1 MKSALLAG
9 LSAAAIMV
17 AMVATAQDKPPGQD
31 QEPGQQFHITAD
43 NLPLAEDVEP
53 VMAQPP
59 KQIPRG
65 EHVPIVPEGFRTTLF
80 ISDFGAGRKLAI
92 NPEDGLLYLS
102 QQQLGRVM
110 KLRDVQGDGTA
121 ETGAMVLEQAL
132 NPFGIAFVP
141 GDGEFAGD
149 LLVADQDA
157 VYRLPLK
164 SVGFHIG
171 QVTPDGHF
179 GEAAGHI
186 AHEVAIDP
194 KTLEIYVGVGSVSNL
209 AEEAPVKA
217 TIQRFNLDGSDG
229 TTFAIGLRN
238 VTGMDF
244 EPTTGALF
252 AVVMERDGMGN
263 DLVPD
268 FLTRVDEGDNFGWP
282 YQYLGG
288 FVQPEFKDRGLKLA
302 AAKMPDVL
310 FEAHSS
316 PLDIAFI
323 PDSWPADYR
332 GDALVALHG
341 SHGASEPTGYKVVR
355 VHFEDGKPVGT
366 YENFMTG
373 FWVAGD
379 APAEVWGRPAA
390 LAFGLDGGLY
400 VSDDLGNT
408 IWKVM
413 PPKAAN

>member
-9 LSAAAIMV
+9 LSAAAIML
-17 AMVATAQDKPPGQD
+17 AMGAFAQDVPPGDD

-43 NLPLAEDVEP
+43 SLPLAEDVEP

-65 EHVPIVPEGFRTTLF
+65 EHMPIVPEGFRTTLF

-110 KLRDVQGDGTA
+110 KLRDIQGDGTA

-179 GEAAGHI
+179 GDVAGHI

-194 KTLEIYVGVGSVSNL
+194 KTLEIYVGVGSASNL
-209 AEEAPVKA
+209 GEEAPVKA
-217 TIQRFNLDGSDG
+217 TIQRFNLDGTGG

-244 EPTTGALF
+244 ELS
-252 AVVMERDGMGN
+252 
-263 DLVPD
+263 LI
-268 FLTRVDEGDNFGWP
+268 
-282 YQYLGG
+282 
-288 FVQPEFKDRGLKLA
+288 
-302 AAKMPDVL
+302 
-310 FEAHSS
+310 H
-316 PLDIAFI
+316 I
-323 PDSWPADYR
+323 
-332 GDALVALHG
+332 
-341 SHGASEPTGYKVVR
+341 
-355 VHFEDGKPVGT
+355 
-366 YENFMTG
+366 
-373 FWVAGD
+373 
-379 APAEVWGRPAA
+379 
-390 LAFGLDGGLY
+390 
-400 VSDDLGNT
+400 
-408 IWKVM
+408 
-413 PPKAAN
+413 